1 MTESKPYFM
10 YVLLCADKT
19 FYCGFTD
26 DVQRRLAT
34 HEAGK
39 GAKYT
44 RPAKRHPLKLL
55 YQAEFAT
62 KQAAL
67 QAEYQFKHLRRD
79 QKEKFLREHGVNDF
93 TI

>member
-34 HEAGK
+34 HEA
-39 GAKYT
+39 A
-44 RPAKRHPLKLL
+44 REQSIP
-55 YQAEFAT
+55 
-62 KQAAL
+62 
-67 QAEYQFKHLRRD
+67 D
-79 QKEKFLREHGVNDF
+79 QRNVIL
-93 TI
+93 